1 MIIALHWNFPTM
13 MNLLIWIFQMFIGFT
28 SQRIVSPLVIILFLV
43 KHQECR
49 CMDFPILPTRLL
61 QSLTIKKAESVQS
74 ILKVRI
80 DYPYSYINVQIYS
93 FSPQKTCLLTNYID
107 VVRLHFFVLLTHR
120 KSKDLRANLSV
131 F

>member
-1 MIIALHWNFPTM
+1 M
-13 MNLLIWIFQMFIGFT
+13 MLASAYRDYSASLEFSNHDELLIWIFQMFIGFT

-61 QSLTIKKAESVQS
+61 QSLTIKKAKSVQS

-93 FSPQKTCLLTNYID
+93 FSPQKNLLTYKLYRCSK
-107 VVRLHFFVLLTHR
+107 VAFFCIT
-120 KSKDLRANLSV
+120 
-131 F
+131 

>member
-1 MIIALHWNFPTM
+1 M
-13 MNLLIWIFQMFIGFT
+13 MLASSYRDYSASLEFSNHDELLIWIFQMFIGFT

-61 QSLTIKKAESVQS
+61 QSLTIKKAKSVQS

-93 FSPQKTCLLTNYID
+93 FSPQKNLLTYKLYRCSK
-107 VVRLHFFVLLTHR
+107 VAFFCIT
-120 KSKDLRANLSV
+120 
-131 F
+131 

>member
-1 MIIALHWNFPTM
+1 MILASAYRDYSASLEFSNHDE
-13 MNLLIWIFQMFIGFT
+13 LLIWIFQMFIGFT

-80 DYPYSYINVQIYS
+80 DHPYSYINVQIYS
-93 FSPQKTCLLTNYID
+93 FPP
-107 VVRLHFFVLLTHR
+107 R
-120 KSKDLRANLSV
+120 KLAYLQII
-131 F
+131 